1 MLQTMPS
8 YICAMSEGD
17 IDVLEEIFIDKY
29 FEFINLY
36 WMLRD
41 YSDHINSLTYDK
53 KKKDSLSIKFT
64 LDKLNPED
72 VVHELKRLNNNN
84 VKVSRSKEKIQIIIN
99 KNE

>member
-29 FEFINLY
+29 FEFIDLY

-41 YSDHINSLTYDK
+41 YSEDISTITYDK
-53 KKKDSLSIKFT
+53 KKK
-64 LDKLNPED
+64 
-72 VVHELKRLNNNN
+72 
-84 VKVSRSKEKIQIIIN
+84 
-99 KNE
+99 